1 MPRLS
6 FGTELTTSCSK
17 LRQELK
23 ARGRRLADRDAS
35 LAGWCLWK
43 SGAVLTEQAVQEVK
57 SAEQPA
63 MTVAAPTAVGTPA
76 AAPAA
81 AGQEATGSGSP
92 KAAEADVANVEGWR
106 KAQAP
111 AATAAPAPATV
122 LTEQAAQEVKSAEQ
136 PATTVAASTAEAT
149 PAAAPAAD
157 QEASPKAAAEAKE
170 ALRAC
175 LNG

>member
-1 MPRLS
+1 
-6 FGTELTTSCSK
+6 
-17 LRQELK
+17 
-23 ARGRRLADRDAS
+23 
-35 LAGWCLWK
+35 
-43 SGAVLTEQAVQEVK
+43 
-57 SAEQPA
+57 
-63 MTVAAPTAVGTPA
+63 VGTPA

-122 LTEQAAQEVKSAEQ
+122 LTEQAAQEVKSAE
-136 PATTVAASTAEAT
+136 AT

-170 ALRAC
+170 GLRAC
-175 LNG
+175 FNGCACCSI